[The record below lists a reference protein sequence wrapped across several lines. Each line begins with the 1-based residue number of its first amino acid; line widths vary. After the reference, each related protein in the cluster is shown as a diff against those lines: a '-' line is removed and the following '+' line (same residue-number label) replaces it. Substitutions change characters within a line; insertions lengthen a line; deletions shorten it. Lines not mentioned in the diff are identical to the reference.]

1 MHFHFICA
9 GAKKIFTCLFYL
21 CVPGNVIIQYLKTI
35 IIFYVTARKEIIM
48 LKKAVRVFSI
58 SQFYGKTL

>member
-1 MHFHFICA
+1 MCWCKENIYMPLLFI
-9 GAKKIFTCLFYL
+9 